1 MRTEHDAA
9 AFHGRL
15 SDASVP
21 CAASSLLP
29 VRLGAAPGDGAAGL
43 GRGGAL
49 ACVVGLTHE
58 RLVHDR
64 GVHLLGEDHLGEP
77 DLALERAG
85 GVEQGDV
92 EGVGVFGPG
101 LGGRLGL
108 ALGLGGCLRGSF
120 DRHFAFDRL
129 ARFHG
134 FGLLLGHQ
142 TFLPVGLP
150 DGPFTFT
157 FLVDWRTSTS
167 APFAPGTPPLTRMR
181 FRSGSTLTTL

>member
-1 MRTEHDAA
+1 MLPCRA
-9 AFHGRL
+9 RP
-15 SDASVP
+15 VP
-21 CAASSLLP
+21 FCRYGL
-29 VRLGAAPGDGAAGL
+29 APPPETVPRVLVEA
-43 GRGGAL
+43 

-77 DLALERAG
+77 DLALERAS

-108 ALGLGGCLRGSF
+108 ALGLGLGGCLRGSF